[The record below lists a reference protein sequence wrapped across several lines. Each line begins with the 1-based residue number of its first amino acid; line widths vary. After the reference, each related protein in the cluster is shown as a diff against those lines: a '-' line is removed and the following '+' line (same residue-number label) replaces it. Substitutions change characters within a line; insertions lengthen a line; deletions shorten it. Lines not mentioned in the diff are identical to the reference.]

1 VKTSLTAI
9 FFETTGATSMNRTDS
24 TVRLAISSFIALG
37 AMAVGQTAFAD
48 APAMEQCAGV
58 VKAGA
63 NDCATSTNACHSH
76 VTTDRNPEAWVYLP
90 KGTCERIAGAH
101 LVKVADPT
109 PKK

>member
-1 VKTSLTAI
+1 MIKNDNTL
-9 FFETTGATSMNRTDS
+9 
-24 TVRLAISSFIALG
+24 RLAVSSLVAFGAL
-37 AMAVGQTAFAD
+37 AVGETVLAD

-76 VTTDRNPEAWVYLP
+76 VTSDSNPEAWVYLP

-109 PKK
+109 PAKK

>member
-1 VKTSLTAI
+1 MIKNDQML
-9 FFETTGATSMNRTDS
+9 
-24 TVRLAISSFIALG
+24 RLAISSLFVLG
-37 AMAVGQTAFAD
+37 ASAIGDFALAD

-76 VTTDRNPEAWVYLP
+76 VTADRNPEAWVYLP
-90 KGTCERIAGAH
+90 KGTCERLAGAH

-109 PKK
+109 PSNK

>member
-1 VKTSLTAI
+1 MNKNDHVLRFAVSSLVAV
-9 FFETTGATSMNRTDS
+9 GA
-24 TVRLAISSFIALG
+24 LAIGESAL
-37 AMAVGQTAFAD
+37 AD

-101 LVKVADPT
+101 VVKVVDP
-109 PKK
+109 PPAK

>member
-1 VKTSLTAI
+1 MNRNDHVLRFAVSSLIAVGALA
-9 FFETTGATSMNRTDS
+9 TGAS
-24 TVRLAISSFIALG
+24 
-37 AMAVGQTAFAD
+37 AFAD

-76 VTTDRNPEAWVYLP
+76 VTTDRNPEAWVYVP

-101 LVKVADPT
+101 VVRVVDPT
-109 PKK
+109 PVK